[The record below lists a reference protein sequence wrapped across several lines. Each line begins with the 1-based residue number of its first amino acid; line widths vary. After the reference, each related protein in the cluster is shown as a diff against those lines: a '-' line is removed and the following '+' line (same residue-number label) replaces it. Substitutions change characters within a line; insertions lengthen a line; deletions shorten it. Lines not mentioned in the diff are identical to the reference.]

1 MNQSAFFIR
10 PKRASAGLD
19 MAPLIDVVFL
29 LLIFFMLTSS
39 FLQPS
44 IPLTLPKA
52 AASDDPPPAP
62 VFVSVDTSGAV
73 YINQDAV
80 PRGNFSAALGSLS
93 PVSTSGSFGFV
104 TSGTNPGWFWS
115 GATSPGT
122 GLALAGLPANDG
134 TTFGNYSIGMRF
146 SMSSVTGLYK
156 RLMLFKSGQDFGPY
170 VANGAFVFY
179 DGDANPSGGSIA
191 TNTPV
196 DFVLTRSGATKQV
209 NGYVNGSSTPI
220 FTFTDTANDGQTGSI
235 APRTIQFFIDNGP
248 EFSAAGGIGL
258 LRVWDGPLTS
268 AEIPNAMTVVPEP
281 AAGLLAIVGAATAG
295 WWIRRRRTDAP

>member
-1 MNQSAFFIR
+1 MTA
-10 PKRASAGLD
+10 L
-19 MAPLIDVVFL
+19 
-29 LLIFFMLTSS
+29 
-39 FLQPS
+39 
-44 IPLTLPKA
+44 A
-52 AASDDPPPAP
+52 AVAP
-62 VFVSVDTSGAV
+62 VPAVQAGTMIGDYYLAGGSYANALSG
-73 YINQDAV
+73 
-80 PRGNFSAALGSLS
+80 SAALGSLS

-196 DFVLTRSGATKQV
+196 DFVLTRSRATKQV